1 MNRTYLLPTLFIVLL
16 WACANPDIYPESYYS
31 CSFNFNDS
39 SQNHPRAAVYQ
50 EILDR
55 NRKAGIVGAAMMIKD
70 SDGVWIGASGKADIA
85 SGIDVAPCSP
95 FLIASISKSFTAA
108 TIMALKDDGLLSLD
122 DPVTEWVD
130 GKIAEKL
137 ENVKGSTLR
146 HLLNHTSGIP
156 DYYTLQFE
164 LDRINREDNG
174 WTQEE
179 VLAYAFGK
187 KATNAI
193 GETYYYSNT
202 NYLLLGMIIEK
213 ASGLSLQ
220 EAYEQKIFIPAGLSS
235 AYYST
240 TRPIPPGTVKGYVDI
255 YGNGQ
260 YVESEFLYRDEL
272 NTADGGIAI
281 NAYDLGLFFE
291 KLLKGDII
299 SEQSL
304 AEMTAYEDLP
314 SDWVDEDFGH
324 FQNGL
329 GLEHNRTPYGN
340 SSGHTGGID
349 GFLTIAQYFPE
360 HDATFI
366 LLVNSGSYENQQRLN
381 IYRES
386 LKAMFDE

>member
-1 MNRTYLLPTLFIVLL
+1 M
-16 WACANPDIYPESYYS
+16 
-31 CSFNFNDS
+31 
-39 SQNHPRAAVYQ
+39 
-50 EILDR
+50 
-55 NRKAGIVGAAMMIKD
+55 
-70 SDGVWIGASGKADIA
+70 
-85 SGIDVAPCSP
+85 
-95 FLIASISKSFTAA
+95 
-108 TIMALKDDGLLSLD
+108 
-122 DPVTEWVD
+122 
-130 GKIAEKL
+130 
-137 ENVKGSTLR
+137 
-146 HLLNHTSGIP
+146 NHTSGIP

-202 NYLLLGMIIEK
+202 NYLLLGMVIEK

-386 LKAMFDE
+386 LKAIFNE